1 MTRVECCNAKKNA
14 ASPIPRAIYDQCP
27 VAERE
32 IGEGLDKIMNV
43 ELVDPAAL
51 VAAPTGPNAGGCGET
66 PWRRLRARLVE
77 EVSYRRSLRELRR
90 LDDRDLD
97 DLDLGR
103 GDLPGLARRH
113 AREVAARA

>member
-1 MTRVECCNAKKNA
+1 MQKKDA
-14 ASPIPRAIYDQCP
+14 ASTIPRAIYGQRPD
-27 VAERE
+27 AKRDT
-32 IGEGLDKIMNV
+32 GEGLDKIMNV
-43 ELVDPAAL
+43 ELVNPAAL
-51 VAAPTGPNAGGCGET
+51 VAAPTGPNAGGRGET
-66 PWRRLRARLVE
+66 PWRRLRARVVE
-77 EVSYRRSLRELRR
+77 GVSSHRSLRELRR